1 MQKKINKVTKKR
13 KKYKTHVP
21 LEYKELFRGNQ
32 DDHFRLGVKIT
43 KAAVRPFVDF
53 FGADIVFASP
63 LGIVTAMNDDIT
75 AADFLS
81 AIELVIVDRC
91 DVIAMQ
97 NWEHLETVLE
107 KCNQLPNDAKDVDVN

>member
-1 MQKKINKVTKKR
+1 M
-13 KKYKTHVP
+13 
-21 LEYKELFRGNQ
+21 
-32 DDHFRLGVKIT
+32 KIT

-63 LGIVTAMNDDIT
+63 LGIVTAINDDIS

-91 DVIAMQ
+91 DVVAVK
-97 NWEHLETVLE
+97 WEHLETV
-107 KCNQLPNDAKDVDVN
+107 